1 MVINDHFTP
10 KQDRTC
16 DLCGLEIIGKPVVQA
31 FNDEEKHFCCQG
43 CARVYQAAYEN
54 GMLDQVIRENESKQR
69 NVPINPFDKTDST
82 YFNLDGMWCSGCAQA
97 AERVLQNQPGIKS
110 AQVSFA
116 AERGR
121 IDFDPQKADPEE
133 VLKSLDG
140 LGYKA
145 RMMTDK
151 GTRKAE
157 QQKENM
163 LLQLI
168 VAFAFGMQVM
178 LLYFELL
185 YPRYATG
192 TTTGAELQ
200 KYHIFAWILAT
211 PALFIGGSSI
221 LRGAWRALSA
231 RTATMD
237 TLVALGT
244 LSAYGYSVY
253 TTLLG
258 SGEVYFD
265 SVVMITTFIMFG
277 RYLEKLGGTQ
287 ARKDLRNLLQLQP
300 EHAWRYDSGNWKKI
314 SASSLKSGDM
324 VLVKQGEHVP
334 ADGEVTIGEGVVN
347 EAMLS
352 GESAP
357 ITKVPGDRLYAGT
370 IVQQNALTMQVRD
383 VSQGTRLSKITDLVE
398 QTLVSKPPIQ
408 RLADRASAY
417 FAAAILG
424 VSMLTG
430 LGWFLLAGHSPG
442 RAIIAAVAVLVVA
455 CPCALGLATP
465 LALTVSLGR
474 ATRNGILVRK
484 PVAIEAAA
492 QIDRIVFDKTG
503 TLTEGKMSVSAVV
516 PEDEEKWTQQEV
528 LRLAA
533 AVEQKSNHPIA
544 QAILASA
551 DGEMPST
558 KDFQQV
564 RGKGASAVLNNGS
577 SAEIRVGTEEY
588 IHSAHSN
595 QVEEKARL
603 HQQRSES
610 VVWISHAGEPL
621 GFIAL
626 TDRPHDDSKDVLDDL
641 RELNVKPVML
651 SGDNPETTRAVAE
664 EIGLSEYEGYCPP
677 EEKAA
682 RINAWRERG
691 EHVAMVGDGIN
702 DAPALAAADLSIT
715 VAGGTDIAG
724 ETSDVILTREDLSLI
739 PWLISSSRRT
749 RRIILE
755 NLGWAF
761 AYNLVSVP
769 LAAFGLI
776 SPVIAA
782 AAMATSSLLVVGNSL
797 RLRGL

>member
-1 MVINDHFTP
+1 MVTDNPTATD
-10 KQDRTC
+10 QDLSC
-16 DLCGLEIIGKPVVQA
+16 DLCGLEITDKPILQV
-31 FNDEEKHFCCQG
+31 FDGEGKHFCCKG

-54 GMLDQVIRENESKQR
+54 GMLDQVVQKESEPHQ
-69 NVPINPFDKTDST
+69 NQINPFAKTEST

-97 AERVLQNQPGIKS
+97 AERVLQKQPGIKS

-121 IDFDPQKADPEE
+121 IDFDPQSAHPEE
-133 VLKSLDG
+133 VLKALDG

-145 RMMTDK
+145 RAITDRS
-151 GTRKAE
+151 TRKADR
-157 QQKENM
+157 QRENM

-168 VAFAFGMQVM
+168 VALAFGMQVM

-185 YPRYATG
+185 YPRYAAG
-192 TTTGAELQ
+192 TFGGAELQ
-200 KYHIFAWILAT
+200 RYHFFAWILAT

-253 TTLLG
+253 ITLRG

-300 EHAWRYDSGNWKKI
+300 ENAWRR
-314 SASSLKSGDM
+314 AAGDWTRVNVSKLEPGDQ
-324 VLVKQGEHVP
+324 VLVKPGEHVP
-334 ADGEVTIGEGVVN
+334 ADGKVMVGEGAVN
-347 EAMLS
+347 EAMLT

-357 ITKVPGDRLYAGT
+357 VPKVPGDGLYAGT
-370 IVQQNALTMQVRD
+370 IVADNALAMEVQE
-383 VSQGTRLSKITDLVE
+383 VSDGTRLSKITDLVE
-398 QTLVSKPPIQ
+398 QTLASKPPIQ

-417 FAAAILG
+417 FATGILIAAM
-424 VSMLTG
+424 VTG
-430 LGWFLLAGHSPG
+430 LGWFFVVGQSPG
-442 RAIIAAVAVLVVA
+442 RAVIAAVAVLVVA

-465 LALTVSLGR
+465 LALTVALGR
-474 ATRNGILVRK
+474 ATRKGIIIRK
-484 PVAIEAAA
+484 PAAIETAAR
-492 QIDRIVFDKTG
+492 IDRIVFDKTG
-503 TLTEGKMSVSAVV
+503 TLTEGRMSVVDVV
-516 PEDEEKWTQQEV
+516 VEDDAGLSKGELVQ
-528 LRLAA
+528 LAA
-533 AVEQKSNHPIA
+533 SAEQRSNHPIA
-544 QAILASA
+544 QAIIAAAERDLLPIDNFKQERGRGARA
-551 DGEMPST
+551 LVHAGQDQEI
-558 KDFQQV
+558 
-564 RGKGASAVLNNGS
+564 RIGKGDYIGS
-577 SAEIRVGTEEY
+577 HRSQRSAEI
-588 IHSAHSN
+588 AH
-595 QVEEKARL
+595 E
-603 HQQRSES
+603 HQSKGES
-610 VVWISHAGEPL
+610 VVWVSRDDTPT

-626 TDRPHDDSKDVLDDL
+626 SDRPQPDSGNLLTAL
-641 RELNVKPVML
+641 RELNVVPVML
-651 SGDNPETTRAVAE
+651 SGDNQETTRAVAE
-664 EIGLSEYEGYCPP
+664 ELHLSNYEGNCPP
-677 EEKAA
+677 EEKAEKIKSWQA
-682 RINAWRERG
+682 QDER
-691 EHVAMVGDGIN
+691 VAMVGDGIN
-702 DAPALAAADLSIT
+702 DAPALAAADLSVT

-724 ETSDVILTREDLSLI
+724 ETSDVILTREDLTLV
-739 PWLISSSRRT
+739 PWLILSSRRT

>member
-1 MVINDHFTP
+1 MMSAVTL
-10 KQDRTC
+10 TC
-16 DLCGLEIIGKPVVQA
+16 DLCGREIEGQPVRETVGG
-31 FNDEEKHFCCQG
+31 EEHAFCCEG
-43 CARVYQAAYEN
+43 CARVYRNAYDN
-54 GMLDQVIRENESKQR
+54 GMLEEILKESVSHQHGMPLK
-69 NVPINPFDKTDST
+69 PFEKSDST
-82 YFNLDGMWCSGCAQA
+82 FFDLDGMWCSGCAQA
-97 AERVLQNQPGIKS
+97 AERVLQHQPGIKS

-121 IDFDPQKADPEE
+121 IDFDPQKADPED
-133 VLKSLDG
+133 VLRSLDS

-145 RMMTDK
+145 RVMTDK
-151 GTRKAE
+151 GARKAE
-157 QQKENM
+157 RQKENM

-185 YPRYATG
+185 YPRYALG
-192 TTTGAELQ
+192 MTTGAELQ

-221 LRGAWRALSA
+221 LRGAWRALRA

-237 TLVALGT
+237 TLVGLGT

-253 TTLLG
+253 VTLRG

-300 EHAWRYDSGNWKKI
+300 DHAWSYVSGDWEKV
-314 SASSLKSGDM
+314 SASSLEPGDM

-347 EAMLS
+347 EAMLT

-357 ITKVPGDRLYAGT
+357 IAKVPGDRLYAGT
-370 IVQQNALTMQVRD
+370 IVQENALTMQVQE
-383 VSQGTRLSKITDLVE
+383 VSQDTRLSKITDLVE
-398 QTLVSKPPIQ
+398 QTLASKTPIQ

-424 VSMLTG
+424 AALFTG
-430 LGWFLLAGHSPG
+430 LGWFFLAGHSPG
-442 RAIIAAVAVLVVA
+442 SAITAAVAVLVVA

-474 ATRNGILVRK
+474 ATRKGILIRK
-484 PVAIEAAA
+484 PAAIEAAA
-492 QIDRIVFDKTG
+492 QVDRIVFDKTG

-516 PEDEEKWTQQEV
+516 LEDEDKWTQQEV

-533 AVEQKSNHPIA
+533 AVERKSNHPIA

-551 DGEMPST
+551 EGEVPFT

-564 RGKGASAVLNNGS
+564 RGKGARAVLNNAS
-577 SAEIRVGTEEY
+577 SVEIRIGTQEY
-588 IHSAHSN
+588 VDTAHDR
-595 QVEEKARL
+595 QIEEKARH
-603 HQQRSES
+603 HQLKAES
-610 VVWISHAGEPL
+610 VVWISRDEEPL

-626 TDRPHDDSKDVLDDL
+626 TDRPHEDSKIILDDL
-641 RELNVKPVML
+641 REMNVLPVML
-651 SGDNPETTRAVAE
+651 SGDNPETTSAIAE
-664 EIGLSEYEGYCPP
+664 ELGLSEYEGYCPP
-677 EEKAA
+677 EEKAI
-682 RINAWRERG
+682 RINTWREAG
-691 EHVAMVGDGIN
+691 ERVAMVGDGIN